1 LTVRPYFALFS
12 TQFQL
17 GLQYRAAAVAG
28 FATQLW
34 WGAIKVMILAAFFAA
49 GAGADAPMTLAQAIT
64 YVWLAQA
71 FLTLQ
76 PWFGDVAV
84 SSAVRTGNVGI
95 ERVRPIDLYT
105 WWYARSAA
113 TLLAKAVPRSIL
125 LILFSAVALPLLG
138 LDDWALGAPPNPQAT
153 LLFGVSLALVVFL
166 AAAVQML
173 LHVLIVHN
181 LTDRGANLL
190 MTPLII
196 FFSGSE
202 VPLPLLPDWMQTFLF
217 VQPLAGICDIPF
229 RIYSGN
235 LTGEMALLGLALQC
249 FWIVVLSAVGR
260 VSLERVMRRL
270 EVQGG

>member
-1 LTVRPYFALFS
+1 MRPYLALFS
-12 TQFQL
+12 AQFQL
-17 GLQYRAAAVAG
+17 GLQYRAAAIAG
-28 FATQLW
+28 FATQVW
-34 WGAIKVMILAAFFAA
+34 WGAIKVMVLAAFFAA
-49 GAGADAPMTLAQAIT
+49 GGGADGPITLLQAIT

-84 SSAVRTGNVGI
+84 SVAVRTGNVGI

-105 WWYARSAA
+105 WWYARSGA
-113 TLLAKAVPRSIL
+113 TLLAKAVPRSL
-125 LILFSAVALPLLG
+125 LVIGFAGGALPLLG
-138 LDDWALGAPPNPQAT
+138 LGDWALMAPPSLEAT
-153 LLFGVSLALVVFL
+153 ILFCVSLALVVLL
-166 AAAVQML
+166 APAIQML
-173 LHVLIVHN
+173 LHVVIVRS

-190 MTPLII
+190 MTPLVI
-196 FFSGSE
+196 FLSGSE

-235 LTGEMALLGLALQC
+235 LSGEMALLGIALQI
-249 FWIVVLSAVGR
+249 FWIGALVAVGR
-260 VSLERVMRRL
+260 VSLNHAMRRL